1 MIDMNEFHKKYCLLC
16 GSQRCEQEGIWLEGC
31 LHYKNELKKEEAN
44 KNDLRRT
51 ETGTCQI
58 D

>member
-51 ETGTCQI
+51 KTGTC
-58 D
+58 